1 MDRTQI
7 NKELEFLGLKNKLL
21 ITLKYYLFNTP
32 QMELSCFYRILELL
46 KQKYTDANDFNF
58 LEQGIRCNLQNYNN
72 NLPLAISNISSYI
85 YNCNNEYLLKD
96 LLNSIDTGMDLLN
109 SIDTGINYHLTNRQ
123 DALTKLIIEN
133 TNITAETGNEVVC
146 LREDIKSLL

>member
-7 NKELEFLGLKNKLL
+7 NKELELLGLKNKLL

-46 KQKYTDANDFNF
+46 KQKYTDTNDFNF
-58 LEQGIRCNLQNYNN
+58 VEQGIRCNLQNYNN
-72 NLPLAISNISSYI
+72 NLKLAISNMSSYI

-96 LLNSIDTGMDLLN
+96 LLNSIDTG
-109 SIDTGINYHLTNRQ
+109 INCQLTNHQ

-146 LREDIKSLL
+146 LREDIQSLL

>member
-7 NKELEFLGLKNKLL
+7 NKELELLGLKNKLL

-58 LEQGIRCNLQNYNN
+58 VEQGIRCNLQNYNN
-72 NLPLAISNISSYI
+72 NLKLAISNMSSYI
-85 YNCNNEYLLKD
+85 YNCNNEYLL
-96 LLNSIDTGMDLLN
+96 NDLLN
-109 SIDTGINYHLTNRQ
+109 SIDTGINCQLTTHQN
-123 DALTKLIIEN
+123 ALTKLIVEN

-146 LREDIKSLL
+146 LREDIQSLL

>member
-1 MDRTQI
+1 MDKAQI
-7 NKELEFLGLKNKLL
+7 NKELELLGLKNKLL

-46 KQKYTDANDFNF
+46 KQKYTDVNDFNF
-58 LEQGIRCNLQNYNN
+58 VEQGIRCNLQNYNN

-96 LLNSIDTGMDLLN
+96 LLNSIDTG
-109 SIDTGINYHLTNRQ
+109 INYQLTNHQ

-146 LREDIKSLL
+146 LREDIQSLL

>member
-7 NKELEFLGLKNKLL
+7 NKELELLGLKNKLL

-58 LEQGIRCNLQNYNN
+58 VEQGIRRNLQNYNN

-96 LLNSIDTGMDLLN
+96 LLNN
-109 SIDTGINYHLTNRQ
+109 IDTGINYHLTNRQ

>member
-1 MDRTQI
+1 MDKAQI
-7 NKELEFLGLKNKLL
+7 NKELELFGLKNKLL

-72 NLPLAISNISSYI
+72 NLKSAISNMSSYI
-85 YNCNNEYLLKD
+85 YNNNNEYLLR
-96 LLNSIDTGMDLLN
+96 DLLN
-109 SIDTGINYHLTNRQ
+109 SIDTGINYRLEYRQ
-123 DALTKLIIEN
+123 DNLEQLIIEH
-133 TNITAETGNEVVC
+133 TNITLQQNPYIERIDENT
-146 LREDIKSLL
+146 K

>member
-7 NKELEFLGLKNKLL
+7 NKELELLGLKNKLL

-58 LEQGIRCNLQNYNN
+58 VEQGIRCNLQNYNN

-85 YNCNNEYLLKD
+85 YNCNNEYLLK
-96 LLNSIDTGMDLLN
+96 DLLN

>member
-1 MDRTQI
+1 MDKAQI
-7 NKELEFLGLKNKLL
+7 NKELELLGLKNKLL

-46 KQKYTDANDFNF
+46 KQKYTDTNDFNF
-58 LEQGIRCNLQNYNN
+58 VEQGIRCNLQNYNN
-72 NLPLAISNISSYI
+72 LKLAISNMSSYI

-96 LLNSIDTGMDLLN
+96 LLNSIDTG
-109 SIDTGINYHLTNRQ
+109 INYQLTNHQ
-123 DALTKLIIEN
+123 DGLTKLIIEN

-146 LREDIKSLL
+146 LREDIRDKL

>member
-1 MDRTQI
+1 MDKAQI
-7 NKELEFLGLKNKLL
+7 NKELELLGLKNKLL

-32 QMELSCFYRILELL
+32 QIKLSCFYRILELL

-58 LEQGIRCNLQNYNN
+58 VEQGIRCNLQNYNN
-72 NLPLAISNISSYI
+72 NLSLAISNISSYI
-85 YNCNNEYLLKD
+85 YNCNNEYLLK
-96 LLNSIDTGMDLLN
+96 DLLN

-146 LREDIKSLL
+146 LREDIQSLL

>member
-1 MDRTQI
+1 MDRKQI
-7 NKELEFLGLKNKLL
+7 NKELELLGLKNKLL

-46 KQKYTDANDFNF
+46 KQKYTDVNDFNF
-58 LEQGIRCNLQNYNN
+58 VEQGIRCNLQNYNN
-72 NLPLAISNISSYI
+72 NFKLAISNMSSYI

-96 LLNSIDTGMDLLN
+96 LLNSIDTG
-109 SIDTGINYHLTNRQ
+109 INCQLTNHQ

-146 LREDIKSLL
+146 LREDIQSLL

>member
-1 MDRTQI
+1 MDKAQI
-7 NKELEFLGLKNKLL
+7 NKELELLGLKNKLL

-72 NLPLAISNISSYI
+72 NLKSAISNMSSYI
-85 YNCNNEYLLKD
+85 YNNNNEYLLR
-96 LLNSIDTGMDLLN
+96 DLLN
-109 SIDTGINYHLTNRQ
+109 SIDTGINYRLEYRQ
-123 DALTKLIIEN
+123 DNLEQLIIEH
-133 TNITAETGNEVVC
+133 TNITLQQNPYIERIDENT
-146 LREDIKSLL
+146 K

>member
-1 MDRTQI
+1 MDKAQI
-7 NKELEFLGLKNKLL
+7 NKELELLGLKNKLL
-21 ITLKYYLFNTP
+21 IALKYYLFNTP
-32 QMELSCFYRILELL
+32 QLELSCFYRILELL
-46 KQKYTDANDFNF
+46 KQKYTDTNDFNF
-58 LEQGIRCNLQNYNN
+58 VEQGIRCNIQNYNN

-96 LLNSIDTGMDLLN
+96 LLNSIDTG
-109 SIDTGINYHLTNRQ
+109 INYHLTNRQ
-123 DALTKLIIEN
+123 DVLTKLIIEN

>member
-1 MDRTQI
+1 MDKAQI
-7 NKELEFLGLKNKLL
+7 NKELELLGLKNKLL

-46 KQKYTDANDFNF
+46 KQKYTDTNDFNF
-58 LEQGIRCNLQNYNN
+58 VEQGIRCNLQNYNN
-72 NLPLAISNISSYI
+72 LKLAISNMSSYI

-96 LLNSIDTGMDLLN
+96 LLNSIDTG
-109 SIDTGINYHLTNRQ
+109 INCQLTNHQ

-133 TNITAETGNEVVC
+133 TNITAETGNEIVC
-146 LREDIKSLL
+146 LREDIQSLL

>member
-96 LLNSIDTGMDLLN
+96 LLNSIDTG
-109 SIDTGINYHLTNRQ
+109 INYHLTNRQ